1 MNYLALARKWRPRSF
16 SELVGQDHVVRA
28 LSNALDTQR
37 IHHAWLF
44 TGTRGVGKTTLARIL
59 AKSLNCETGITA
71 TPCGQCSAC
80 VEIDQGRFVDYVE
93 VDAASRRGV
102 DEITPLLEQAIYAP
116 SRGRFKI
123 YTIDEVHML
132 TTHAFNAMLKTLEE
146 PPAHLKF
153 ILATTDPQKIP
164 VTVLSRCIQYNLKQ
178 MSPEAVVEHLQL
190 LLKEEGID
198 YENAALQLIARGAAG
213 SMRDALSLTD
223 QAIAFSGNHITVQA
237 MQDMLGTIDQSYLVN
252 LINAL
257 LAGDASKVVA
267 LADAIAERGY
277 SYEGA
282 LADLAVLLS
291 RIVMEQRLTGSI
303 DSDDPLYPEMALIV
317 QKANHD
323 LLQLFYTI
331 AVHGRKELAL
341 APDEYSGFVMIC
353 LRMLAL
359 VNAPAIQSE
368 VNKATSEAHLTTSVD
383 AAPSAD
389 AKKKLS
395 KLEERPQLKQAP
407 ATAEAIEMASH
418 TESTGEALKAVETV
432 ETHKESPTSPID
444 SSTEGVVMS
453 SEQDL
458 AATKSSTEE
467 VVAQKNAN
475 SASNPVEVDDSYI
488 GERSEMSEADWVR
501 MQSTGIDDYDGD
513 IIDEPLPD
521 NTDFE
526 MSWEPVATE
535 VDDKIT
541 LSSLNQER
549 WIDLTRSLEL
559 PGLAGE
565 LLLNSQ
571 WLATKG
577 NTIYLKIFLKNVDS
591 LAIKSTLTTAL
602 TEYFAQVIKLEFES
616 GETGDAT
623 ARAQLIKEQEERQLQ
638 AEATVANDPYVQ
650 SLKENFGAIVVEG
663 SVRVL
668 STE

>member
-28 LSNALDTQR
+28 LSNALETQR

-71 TPCGQCSAC
+71 NPCGQCSAC
-80 VEIDQGRFVDYVE
+80 LEIDQGRFVDYIE

-178 MSPEAVVEHLQL
+178 MAPEAVVEHLLHL
-190 LLKEEGID
+190 LAEEGVQF
-198 YENAALQLIARGAAG
+198 EPAALQLIARGAAG

-223 QAIAFSGNHITVQA
+223 QAIAFSGNHITVEA
-237 MQDMLGTIDQSYLVN
+237 MQDMLGTIDQRYLVN

-257 LAGDASKVVA
+257 LAGDASKVVT
-267 LADAIAERGY
+267 LADAIAERGF

-282 LADLAVLLS
+282 LADLAIVLS
-291 RIVMEQRLTGSI
+291 RIAMEQRLPGTL
-303 DSDDPLYPEMALIV
+303 DSDDPLFAEMMTVV
-317 QKANHD
+317 QGANQD
-323 LLQLFYTI
+323 LLQLFYSI

-359 VNAPAIQSE
+359 VNTPAIQHELSQSLSTSSSATPTADEE
-368 VNKATSEAHLTTSVD
+368 V
-383 AAPSAD
+383 
-389 AKKKLS
+389 KKKL
-395 KLEERPQLKQAP
+395 
-407 ATAEAIEMASH
+407 H
-418 TESTGEALKAVETV
+418 NVENRT
-432 ETHKESPTSPID
+432 
-444 SSTEGVVMS
+444 
-453 SEQDL
+453 EQDL
-458 AATKSSTEE
+458 APTPSTDSTEPANDIPEEPELIEALPEVTEVPVVTEAEEPSVPVIDTVTQQLEEQGTATESSTPAELG
-467 VVAQKNAN
+467 VT
-475 SASNPVEVDDSYI
+475 VDT
-488 GERSEMSEADWVR
+488 ERSDMSDADWDRIYDSGV
-501 MQSTGIDDYDGD
+501 DDYDGD
-513 IIDEPLPD
+513 IIAEPLAD
-521 NTDFE
+521 SSFE
-526 MSWEPVATE
+526 MSWEPHAAE
-535 VDDKIT
+535 QNSKIS
-541 LSSLNQER
+541 LANLNQER
-549 WIDLTRSLEL
+549 WIELTKSLAL
-559 PGLAGE
+559 SGLAGE

-571 WLATKG
+571 WLATEG
-577 NTIYLKIFLKNVDS
+577 NTIHLKIFLRNVDE
-591 LAIKSTLTTAL
+591 LAVKSTLTTAL
-602 TEYFAQVIKLEFES
+602 TEYFSHVIKLDFET

-623 ARAQLIKEQEERQLQ
+623 ARAQLIKEQKERQRQ
-638 AEATVANDPYVQ
+638 AEELVANDPYIK
-650 SLKENFGAIVVEG
+650 SLEENFGAIVIDG
-663 SVRVL
+663 SVQVL
-668 STE
+668 SNE

>member
-16 SELVGQDHVVRA
+16 PELVGQDHVVRA
-28 LSNALDTQR
+28 LSNALETQR

-71 TPCGQCSAC
+71 NPCGQCSAC
-80 VEIDQGRFVDYVE
+80 LEIDQGRFVDYIE

-178 MSPEAVVEHLQL
+178 MAPESVVEHLQL
-190 LLKEEGID
+190 LLAEEAVE
-198 YENAALQLIARGAAG
+198 YETAALQLIARGAAG

-223 QAIAFSGNHITVQA
+223 QAIAFSGNRITVEA

-252 LINAL
+252 LLRAL
-257 LAGDASKVVA
+257 LAGDASKVVT
-267 LADAIAERGY
+267 LADAIAERGF

-282 LADLAVLLS
+282 LADLSIVLS
-291 RIVMEQRLTGSI
+291 RIAMEQRLPGTL
-303 DSDDPLYPEMALIV
+303 DSDDPLFEDMMSVAQSAHQDI
-317 QKANHD
+317 
-323 LLQLFYTI
+323 LQLFYSI

-359 VNAPAIQSE
+359 VNAPTIQQELDQRPQATSTSPASSVSATSAPNEEPKKKVSSVKISVEEASASTLEQEPEPVELAISHDLSEQSE
-368 VNKATSEAHLTTSVD
+368 ALVVESVTVQEPVAPVEPVVATEVVEAATSEP
-383 AAPSAD
+383 AA
-389 AKKKLS
+389 
-395 KLEERPQLKQAP
+395 
-407 ATAEAIEMASH
+407 
-418 TESTGEALKAVETV
+418 
-432 ETHKESPTSPID
+432 
-444 SSTEGVVMS
+444 MS
-453 SEQDL
+453 D
-458 AATKSSTEE
+458 
-467 VVAQKNAN
+467 
-475 SASNPVEVDDSYI
+475 
-488 GERSEMSEADWVR
+488 ADWDR
-501 MQSTGIDDYDGD
+501 IYGSNLSDYDGD
-513 IIDEPLPD
+513 IVDEPLPD
-521 NTDFE
+521 NRLE
-526 MSWEPVATE
+526 MSWEPNAVE
-535 VDDKIT
+535 HKNKIS
-541 LSSLNQER
+541 LSGLNQER
-549 WIDLTRSLEL
+549 WIELTKSLEL
-559 PGLAGE
+559 SGLAGE

-571 WLATKG
+571 WLATEG
-577 NTIYLKIFLKNVDS
+577 NTIHLKIFLRNVDE

-602 TEYFAQVIKLEFES
+602 TEYFSQVVKLDFEV

-623 ARAQLIKEQEERQLQ
+623 ARAQLIKQQKERQRQ
-638 AEATVANDPYVQ
+638 AEELVANDPYIK
-650 SLKENFGAIVVEG
+650 SLEESFGAIVIDG
-663 SVRVL
+663 SVQVL
-668 STE
+668 SNQ

>member
-1 MNYLALARKWRPRSF
+1 MSYLALARKWRPRSF

-28 LSNALDTQR
+28 LSNALQTQR

-71 TPCGQCSAC
+71 NPCGKCSAC
-80 VEIDQGRFVDYVE
+80 VEIDQGRFVDYIE

-146 PPAHLKF
+146 PPPHLKF

-178 MSPEAVVEHLQL
+178 MSPEAVVEHLQHL
-190 LLKEEGID
+190 LNEEEVV
-198 YENAALQLIARGAAG
+198 YEKAALQLIARGAAG

-223 QAIAFSGNHITVQA
+223 QAIAFSGNRITVQA

-257 LAGDASKVVA
+257 LAGDATQVVA
-267 LADAIAERGY
+267 IADAIAERGY

-282 LADLAVLLS
+282 LADMAVLLS
-291 RIVMEQRLTGSI
+291 RIAMEQRLAGAI
-303 DSDDPLYPEMALIV
+303 DSDDPFYPELAQIV
-317 QKANHD
+317 QGANHD

-359 VNAPAIQSE
+359 VNTPVVQAQ
-368 VNKATSEAHLTTSVD
+368 VQQATPITPTTRHTPSANPEAD
-383 AAPSAD
+383 AD
-389 AKKKLS
+389 AKKKHSELAAVPEPTAS
-395 KLEERPQLKQAP
+395 NGISPVEETTP
-407 ATAEAIEMASH
+407 ASPPTIESAAADEEAI
-418 TESTGEALKAVETV
+418 AVV
-432 ETHKESPTSPID
+432 DP
-444 SSTEGVVMS
+444 V
-453 SEQDL
+453 
-458 AATKSSTEE
+458 EE
-467 VVAQKNAN
+467 VVPQHESTASPTPPESGAEQVS
-475 SASNPVEVDDSYI
+475 SASVVNDQQEVAPAATASAI
-488 GERSEMSEADWVR
+488 SEADWLSL
-501 MQSTGIDDYDGD
+501 QSNVMVDYEGD
-513 IIDEPLPD
+513 VIDEPLSADISFDPG
-521 NTDFE
+521 
-526 MSWEPVATE
+526 WEPAVSE
-535 VDDKIT
+535 QDNKIT

-549 WIDLTRSLEL
+549 WIELTRSLKL
-559 PGLAGE
+559 SGLAGE

-571 WLATKG
+571 WLATKD
-577 NTIYLKIFLKNVDS
+577 NTIYLRIFLKNVDS
-591 LAIKSTLTTAL
+591 LAIKSTLTTVL
-602 TEYFAQVIKLEFES
+602 TEYFAQVVKLHFEA

-623 ARAQLIKEQEERQLQ
+623 ARAQLLREQEARQLQ
-638 AEATVANDPYVQ
+638 AEQRVANDPYIQ
-650 SLKENFGAIVVEG
+650 SLKDSFGANVVEG
-663 SVRVL
+663 SVRFL

>member
-16 SELVGQDHVVRA
+16 PELVGQDHVVRA
-28 LSNALDTQR
+28 LSNALETQR

-71 TPCGQCSAC
+71 NPCGQCSAC
-80 VEIDQGRFVDYVE
+80 LEIDQGRFVDYIE

-178 MSPEAVVEHLQL
+178 MAPESVVEHLQL
-190 LLKEEGID
+190 LLAEEAVE
-198 YENAALQLIARGAAG
+198 YETAALQLIARGAAG

-223 QAIAFSGNHITVQA
+223 QAIAFSGNRITVEA

-252 LINAL
+252 LLRAL
-257 LAGDASKVVA
+257 LAGDASKVVT
-267 LADAIAERGY
+267 LADAIAERGF

-282 LADLAVLLS
+282 LADLSIVLS
-291 RIVMEQRLTGSI
+291 RIAMEQRLPGTL
-303 DSDDPLYPEMALIV
+303 DSDDPLFEDMMSVAQSAHQDI
-317 QKANHD
+317 
-323 LLQLFYTI
+323 LQLFYSI

-359 VNAPAIQSE
+359 VNAPTIQQELDQRPQATQNSPASSVSATSAPNEEPKKKVSSVKNSGEEASASTLEQEPEPVELATSHDLSEQSE
-368 VNKATSEAHLTTSVD
+368 ALVAESVTVQEPVAPVEPVVATEVVEAATSEP
-383 AAPSAD
+383 AA
-389 AKKKLS
+389 
-395 KLEERPQLKQAP
+395 
-407 ATAEAIEMASH
+407 
-418 TESTGEALKAVETV
+418 
-432 ETHKESPTSPID
+432 
-444 SSTEGVVMS
+444 MS
-453 SEQDL
+453 D
-458 AATKSSTEE
+458 
-467 VVAQKNAN
+467 
-475 SASNPVEVDDSYI
+475 
-488 GERSEMSEADWVR
+488 ADWDR
-501 MQSTGIDDYDGD
+501 IYGSNLSDYDGD
-513 IIDEPLPD
+513 IVDEPLPD
-521 NTDFE
+521 NSLE
-526 MSWEPVATE
+526 MSWEPNAVE
-535 VDDKIT
+535 HKNKIS
-541 LSSLNQER
+541 LSGLNQER
-549 WIDLTRSLEL
+549 WIELTKSLEL
-559 PGLAGE
+559 SGLAGE

-571 WLATKG
+571 WLATEG
-577 NTIYLKIFLKNVDS
+577 NTIHLKIFLRNVDE

-602 TEYFAQVIKLEFES
+602 TEYFSQVVKLDFEV

-623 ARAQLIKEQEERQLQ
+623 ARAQLIKQQKERQRQ
-638 AEATVANDPYVQ
+638 AEELVANDPYIK
-650 SLKENFGAIVVEG
+650 SLEESFGAIVIDG
-663 SVRVL
+663 SVQVL
-668 STE
+668 SNQ

>member
-16 SELVGQDHVVRA
+16 PELVGQDHVVRA
-28 LSNALDTQR
+28 LSNALETQR

-71 TPCGQCSAC
+71 NPCGQCSAC
-80 VEIDQGRFVDYVE
+80 LEIDQGRFVDYIE

-178 MSPEAVVEHLQL
+178 MAPESVVEHLQL
-190 LLKEEGID
+190 LLAEEAVE
-198 YENAALQLIARGAAG
+198 YETAALQLIARGAAG

-223 QAIAFSGNHITVQA
+223 QAIAFSGNRITVEA

-252 LINAL
+252 LLRAL
-257 LAGDASKVVA
+257 LAGDASKVVT
-267 LADAIAERGY
+267 LADAIAERGF

-282 LADLAVLLS
+282 LADLSIVLS
-291 RIVMEQRLTGSI
+291 RIAMEQRLPGTL
-303 DSDDPLYPEMALIV
+303 DSDDPLFEDMMSVAQSAHQDI
-317 QKANHD
+317 
-323 LLQLFYTI
+323 LQLFYSI

-359 VNAPAIQSE
+359 VNAPTIQQELDQRHQATQTSPASSVSATSAPNEEPKKKVSNVKNSGEEASASTLEQELESVELAISHDLSEQSE
-368 VNKATSEAHLTTSVD
+368 ALVVESVTVQEPVAPVEPVVATEVVEAATSEP
-383 AAPSAD
+383 AA
-389 AKKKLS
+389 
-395 KLEERPQLKQAP
+395 
-407 ATAEAIEMASH
+407 
-418 TESTGEALKAVETV
+418 
-432 ETHKESPTSPID
+432 
-444 SSTEGVVMS
+444 
-453 SEQDL
+453 
-458 AATKSSTEE
+458 
-467 VVAQKNAN
+467 
-475 SASNPVEVDDSYI
+475 
-488 GERSEMSEADWVR
+488 MSEDDWDR
-501 MQSTGIDDYDGD
+501 IYGSNLSDYDGD
-513 IIDEPLPD
+513 IVDESLPD
-521 NTDFE
+521 NSLE
-526 MSWEPVATE
+526 MSWEPNVVE
-535 VDDKIT
+535 HKNKIS
-541 LSSLNQER
+541 LSGLNQER
-549 WIDLTRSLEL
+549 WIELTKSLEL
-559 PGLAGE
+559 SGLAGE

-571 WLATKG
+571 WLATEG
-577 NTIYLKIFLKNVDS
+577 NTIHLKIFLRNVDE

-602 TEYFAQVIKLEFES
+602 TEYFSQVVKLDFEV

-623 ARAQLIKEQEERQLQ
+623 ARAQLIKQQKERQRQ
-638 AEATVANDPYVQ
+638 AEELVANDPYIK
-650 SLKENFGAIVVEG
+650 SLEESFGAIVIDG
-663 SVRVL
+663 SVQVL
-668 STE
+668 SNQ